1 MDVPVQYFQSV
12 IAIELAVAGALLWQM
27 HFFESPDA
35 ERRAGKPLPS
45 PALRLGLALVL
56 GATLFGSL
64 WAMADEGPKWA
75 AVFVTIGLA
84 LSSVP
89 ILLQVLRP
97 LAKSA
102 GTERQDAS
110 TTVTVVGLIAYTA
123 VVAGFLVLLD
133 ID

>member
-35 ERRAGKPLPS
+35 KRRAGEPLPS

-102 GTERQDAS
+102 GTEQQDAS